1 MKEIMKKNMAN
12 LKNMYNSIRLEQKEN
27 KMKKILFILFVLL
40 VFASCNT
47 SSRVKNSALPSKCQ
61 TLEFWN
67 GGTCIG
73 KYEKVNV
80 EYEMI
85 KTTSITNSIYFYVYH
100 VYNKDV
106 DEYIVDS
113 EALAMKFTILNFDVE
128 Y

>member
-1 MKEIMKKNMAN
+1 
-12 LKNMYNSIRLEQKEN
+12 
-27 KMKKILFILFVLL
+27 MKKILFVLFVLL

-47 SSRVKNSALPSKCQ
+47 PSKVKNSALPNKCQ

-80 EYEMI
+80 EYEII
-85 KTTSITNSIYFYVYH
+85 KMTSITNSIYFYIYH

-113 EALAMKFTILNFDVE
+113 EALAMKFTILNFDVG

>member
-1 MKEIMKKNMAN
+1 
-12 LKNMYNSIRLEQKEN
+12 
-27 KMKKILFILFVLL
+27 MKKILFILFVLL

-47 SSRVKNSALPSKCQ
+47 SSRVENSALPSKCQ

-85 KTTSITNSIYFYVYH
+85 KTTSITNLIYLPIMTRGWVI
-100 VYNKDV
+100 DL
-106 DEYIVDS
+106 E
-113 EALAMKFTILNFDVE
+113 LAKLSVSQPAMILLFI
-128 Y
+128 

>member
-1 MKEIMKKNMAN
+1 
-12 LKNMYNSIRLEQKEN
+12 
-27 KMKKILFILFVLL
+27 MKKILIVLFVLL

-47 SSRVKNSALPSKCQ
+47 SSRVENSALPSKYQ

-80 EYEMI
+80 EFEMV
-85 KTTSITNSIYFYVYH
+85 KVCSLTNLKRFYVYH
-100 VYNKDV
+100 VYNKDI

-113 EALAMKFTILNFDVE
+113 EALAIKFTLVSFEDI

>member
-1 MKEIMKKNMAN
+1 
-12 LKNMYNSIRLEQKEN
+12 
-27 KMKKILFILFVLL
+27 MKKILIVLFVLILFV
-40 VFASCNT
+40 SCNT
-47 SSRVKNSALPSKCQ
+47 SSKVKNSALPNKCQ

-73 KYEKVNV
+73 KYEKVNI

-85 KTTSITNSIYFYVYH
+85 KTNSLTNSIYFYVYH
-100 VYNKDV
+100 VYNKDI

-113 EALAMKFTILNFDVE
+113 EALAIKFTLVSFEDT